1 MAMIIKNGLVRLNE
15 TAEHKILDYHL
26 EHGFGIVSGFRHEKS
41 LTENRKRNRKLAEI
55 LKGWGFCFIKVTGGY
70 FEDVNG

>member
-26 EHGFGIVSGFRHEKS
+26 EHGFGIVSGFRREES
-41 LTENRKRNRKLAEI
+41 LTESRKRNRKLAGI
-55 LKGWGFCFIKVTGGY
+55 LKGWVLA
-70 FEDVNG
+70 V

>member
-26 EHGFGIVSGFRHEKS
+26 EHGFWYSIRIPS
-41 LTENRKRNRKLAEI
+41 
-55 LKGWGFCFIKVTGGY
+55 
-70 FEDVNG
+70 

>member
-26 EHGFGIVSGFRHEKS
+26 EHDFGIVSGFRIKNDHREKFLDGHFFLDFHIGLNYNVFVFVRDGS
-41 LTENRKRNRKLAEI
+41 
-55 LKGWGFCFIKVTGGY
+55 
-70 FEDVNG
+70 